1 MKKLLLLGSTTM
13 LVACSSQP
21 QIEKPKL
28 KIMTREQVISAI
40 NECRVAH
47 LKPQVEF
54 VYLESNLGTVNEPI
68 SVHCVPFT
76 E

>member
-1 MKKLLLLGSTTM
+1 
-13 LVACSSQP
+13 
-21 QIEKPKL
+21 
-28 KIMTREQVISAI
+28 MTREQVISAI

-54 VYLESNLGTVNEPI
+54 VYIESNLGTVNEPI

-76 E
+76 D